1 MNIRRTIILIDIY
14 HLALASIKNPTS
26 RTPDISNETS
36 SMYFSPSAHLCSLDF
51 SRWLTSSCRSSPR
64 SQKETP
70 SMQRLPTIK
79 TGPFQTLHLK
89 TCLQVSISKICPLSV
104 TKSPCDLKSQYGF
117 ETTNSQH
124 SYLKSGSKVPLSDC
138 STDGKEMIKLLND
151 YRQENGLPAIQK
163 SCSLCTVANTKVGG
177 TS

>member
-1 MNIRRTIILIDIY
+1 
-14 HLALASIKNPTS
+14 
-26 RTPDISNETS
+26 
-36 SMYFSPSAHLCSLDF
+36 MYYSPSAHLCSLDF

-64 SQKETP
+64 SQMEAP
-70 SMQRLPTIK
+70 LMQRLPTIK

-104 TKSPCDLKSQYGF
+104 LDNFVDLKSQDGF
-117 ETTNSQH
+117 KTTNLQH
-124 SYLKSGSKVPLSDC
+124 SYLISGSKVQLSDC
-138 STDGKEMIKLLND
+138 SADGKEMIKLLND

-163 SCSLCTVANTKVGG
+163 SCSLCTVANTKVDG